1 MLRNKTPLQT
11 KGKSSPLTGQM
22 CTHKQE
28 AKLRN
33 EKHQRVCILH
43 SFRLAF
49 SRSLCLYL
57 SHYSVHVALFTLQRN
72 CNSVYLSRSDAPPN
86 SFTFSRLFV
95 FFEQELHSHHFL
107 LHFFFLIL
115 FCFINFYHKSG
126 TSNLYSQGSST
137 LKVTAVMSPPGVFL
151 LGCSVDAG

>member
-137 LKVTAVMSPPGVFL
+137 LKVTAVMSPPGVCL